1 MLKKTMQ
8 ITNTHSGKKE
18 FLTLQ
23 DPKKAKLYV
32 CGITPYD
39 YAHLGHGRC
48 YVTFDVLYR
57 LLRFLGNDVMY
68 VRNFTDID
76 DKLLTKAQEQL
87 GDRHAYKKIADTFIE
102 AYTHDMMQLN
112 CLQPDVEPRVTES
125 IDAII
130 NFIQQLIEKG
140 KAYHVDGDV
149 YFDVRS
155 FPEYL
160 QLSRHQLDDLRSGAR
175 VHINDK
181 KRDPLDFAL
190 WKAESE
196 GEFFKSP
203 WGYGRPGWHI
213 ECSVMAA
220 QHLGKTLDIH
230 AGGQDLI
237 FPHHENEIAQ
247 SEALHGVPFA
257 RFWMHNGFVQINKEK
272 MSKSLGNFFTLR
284 DIFKEFDPMVVRY
297 YLLTHHYRAPLDFSF
312 EDLKAVQKS
321 YKRLVRIFGSYEC
334 QVLTD
339 TEVRAS
345 SVISKMLHYLEDDLN
360 TPGMWGVL
368 FEHLDEVQESPQ
380 EICAIKHFLQRVLG
394 FTLVEVQ
401 EKKVVITHEIKQLIE
416 EREKARN
423 QKDWKR
429 ADEIRDRLKNLGV
442 ELQDKKA
449 D

>member
-1 MLKKTMQ
+1 MQ
-8 ITNTHSGKKE
+8 ITNTLSGKKE
-18 FLTLQ
+18 NLSFQ
-23 DPKKAKLYV
+23 DPKNVKLYV

-57 LLRFLGNDVMY
+57 LLQFLGHNVKY

-76 DKLLTKAQEQL
+76 DKIIKKACDQF
-87 GDRHAYKKIADTFIE
+87 GDRHAYKKITDKFIT
-102 AYTHDMMQLN
+102 AYTQDMQALN
-112 CLQPDVEPRVTES
+112 CMEPDVEPRVTDS
-125 IDAII
+125 ISAII
-130 NFIQQLIEKG
+130 RFIEKLIAQG
-140 KAYHVDGDV
+140 KAYESDGDV

-155 FPEYL
+155 FPDYL
-160 QLSRHQLDDLRSGAR
+160 QLSKHKLDDLRAGAR
-175 VHINDK
+175 VDVNEK

-190 WKAESE
+190 WKAEPE

-220 QHLGKTLDIH
+220 EHLGKTIDIH

-257 RFWMHNGFVQINKEK
+257 RYWMHNGFVQINKEK

-297 YLLTHHYRAPLDFSF
+297 YLLTHQYRMPLDFSF
-312 EDLKAVQKS
+312 EDLKSVQKT
-321 YKRLVRIFGSYEC
+321 YKRLVRIFSQQEC
-334 QVLTD
+334 PEMTAKEIQ
-339 TEVRAS
+339 S
-345 SVISKMLHYLEDDLN
+345 SAVVKDMITFLLDDLN

-368 FEHLDEVQESPQ
+368 FENLDQIQKNSKEL
-380 EICAIKHFLQRVLG
+380 CAVKLFIQQVLG
-394 FTLVEVQ
+394 FTLEPIAEKQVE
-401 EKKVVITHEIKQLIE
+401 ITPEIERLIA
-416 EREKARN
+416 ERKEARA
-423 QKDWKR
+423 QKNWKR
-429 ADEIRDRLKNLGV
+429 ADEIRDTLKKLGV
-442 ELQDKKA
+442 EVQDKKT